1 MWHIIFVKNKCTL
14 CLVISLEL
22 SNAHIFRNI
31 PMYGSLLVFGNRCDL
46 KPNFKVCRSLY
57 EGSVL

>member
-1 MWHIIFVKNKCTL
+1 VWHIIFVKNKCTL
-14 CLVISLEL
+14 CLVIGLEF

-31 PMYGSLLVFGNRCDL
+31 PMHGNLFVFGDSCDL
-46 KPNFKVCRSLY
+46 RPNFKVYSSLY